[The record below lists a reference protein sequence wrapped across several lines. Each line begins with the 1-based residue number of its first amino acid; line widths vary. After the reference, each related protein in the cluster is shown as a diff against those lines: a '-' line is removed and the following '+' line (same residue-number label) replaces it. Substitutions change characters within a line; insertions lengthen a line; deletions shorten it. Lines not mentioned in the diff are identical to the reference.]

1 MDDPDAPAGERT
13 TAGELAEALA
23 DVRMLAER
31 RGWTDVVEQAATVL
45 QPPVTRS
52 VVLTAPQGIETAP
65 LQQWLA
71 GTLGGTLGG
80 TIGEAQETQESL
92 SREVSALPLE
102 DLARDALPATM
113 AERVVAVFE
122 CGRLLTAAD
131 VDAVGAALFSRPANS
146 YAIVFTHAERLEH
159 EDDLDLIERGAWR
172 LLAPDA
178 LGDWNGQ
185 DLRAHRIVLW
195 SAIPSAAAPFLCDRL
210 RHDADVLSAW
220 WRAPLPPHVVD
231 GLACRKVLAVID
243 LAEAMSHGGT
253 AADEGSGQTLE
264 QHRIA
269 DAIEALGDLRGKLTR
284 RIDTDIAAVERQL
297 VFSLQ
302 VLETELLGGLSA
314 YLGDR
319 VAAADTATLQQS
331 VTRYIAA
338 GTARWRGA
346 AENLLLSGS
355 ARVAAD
361 VGTMLAPIDWAL
373 VNVMLARSDDART
386 YPDALSRGLLDNSE
400 IVDFSAGG
408 SSPISL
414 PRLKAT
420 GGAASVIG
428 GVMVGSVVTAA
439 AAFLLL
445 TGPVGLVV
453 AGALGAT
460 GGGLLS
466 QRAQRENVL
475 RAAEPHARLAV
486 RNVIRE
492 TISRVHAHARQTTS
506 VLRERTVTELN
517 GLLEML
523 DAAQRQGGGI
533 SSTSGMERRNADR
546 ALLIEARRQVQ
557 ALLTAHG

>member
-1 MDDPDAPAGERT
+1 MDHPDAPAREET
-13 TAGELAEALA
+13 TPGELAEVLA

-31 RGWTDVVEQAATVL
+31 RGWTDVVEQSVLAL
-45 QPPVTRS
+45 QPLATRS
-52 VVLTAPQGIETAP
+52 AVLTAPVGVETAP

-71 GTLGGTLGG
+71 GAMGG
-80 TIGEAQETQESL
+80 TIGETQETREPL
-92 SREVSALPLE
+92 LREVSVLSLE
-102 DLARDALPATM
+102 DLARDALAATM

-131 VDAVGAALFSRPANS
+131 VDAVGGALFSRPATS
-146 YAIVFTHAERLEH
+146 YAIVFTHAERLAH

-178 LGDWNGQ
+178 MGDWNGQ
-185 DLRAHRIVLW
+185 DLRTHRIVLW
-195 SAIPSAAAPFLCDRL
+195 SAAPSAAPPFLRDRL

-220 WRAPLPPHVVD
+220 WRAPLPLDAAD
-231 GLACRKVLAVID
+231 GLVCRRALAVIE
-243 LAEAMSHGGT
+243 LAEASAPGGT
-253 AADEGSGQTLE
+253 VAGENTGQTLE
-264 QHRIA
+264 QQRIA
-269 DAIEALGDLRGKLTR
+269 DAVEALGDLRGKLTR

-314 YLGDR
+314 YLEGR
-319 VAAADTATLQQS
+319 TAAADTATLQQA

-338 GTARWRGA
+338 GTARWRRS
-346 AENLLLSGS
+346 AEDLLRSGS

-373 VNVMLARSDDART
+373 VNTMVARSGDTRT
-386 YPDALSRGLLDNSE
+386 YPDALSRGLLANSE

-420 GGAASVIG
+420 GGAATVIG

-466 QRAQRENVL
+466 QRSQRENAL
-475 RAAEPHARLAV
+475 RAAEPHAHLAV

-506 VLRERTVTELN
+506 LLRERTVTELN
-517 GLLEML
+517 ALTEAL
-523 DAAQRQGGGI
+523 DAAQHQGGGAA
-533 SSTSGMERRNADR
+533 SMGGTERRNADR
-546 ALLIEARRQVQ
+546 ALLVEARRRVQ
-557 ALLTAHG
+557 ALMTQGS